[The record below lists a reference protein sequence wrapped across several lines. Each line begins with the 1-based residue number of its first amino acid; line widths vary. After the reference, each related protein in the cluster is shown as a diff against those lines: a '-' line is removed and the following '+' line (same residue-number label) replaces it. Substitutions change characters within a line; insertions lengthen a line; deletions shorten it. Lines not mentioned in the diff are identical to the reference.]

1 VFVARQ
7 TARNVTQLA
16 WQMARGDIKAASVAW
31 ATADE
36 LTSVLPARARLDGP
50 IASTGRKAE
59 GEPRHEIEASQRQKT
74 ARPPP
79 AARPVESSEHSARHE
94 EQAIPEI
101 LIPAYVDLSG
111 RDSLGRRLDAGSV
124 AAAIASDRTM
134 QQEREALWNYLRGT
148 YRDPYAAKAQ
158 LDEMVKRQ
166 GWTSTAVRI
175 AKDPTQLG
183 ELRGKLVGARA
194 KAERANALQVAEAI
208 APGLDRIRAAEARA
222 TQRYRASVEVQRKAD
237 ATVIPKLAARAEA
250 AVAALAAAND
260 DQARAAL
267 WRRITADN
275 ALGTELQR
283 FSTAVQQRFGEDAVR
298 DMLRD
303 GGHAVEAASV
313 LHQHRAALAIVS
325 RTVHVLREGEHA
337 HASQAEAARLAQRH
351 TLGYRQGLKP

>member
-1 VFVARQ
+1 
-7 TARNVTQLA
+7 
-16 WQMARGDIKAASVAW
+16 MARGDIKAASIAW

-36 LTSVLPARARLDGP
+36 LTPELQTRARGDGP
-50 IASTGRKAE
+50 IASGGEKAA
-59 GEPRHEIEASQRQKT
+59 GEPRHEIEASQQQT
-74 ARPPP
+74 NGPADPP
-79 AARPVESSEHSARHE
+79 AHSARHE
-94 EQAIPEI
+94 ERAALEI
-101 LIPAYVDLSG
+101 LIPAYVDRSG

-124 AAAIASDRTM
+124 AAAVASDRAM

-175 AKDPTQLG
+175 AREPTQLG
-183 ELRGKLVGARA
+183 ELRGKLGWFVGARA
-194 KAERANALQVAEAI
+194 KAERANALRVAEAI
-208 APGLDRIRAAEARA
+208 APSLERSGAAEARA
-222 TQRYRASVEVQRKAD
+222 TQRYRASVEAQRKAD
-237 ATVIPKLAARAEA
+237 ATVIPKLTARAEA

-275 ALGTELQR
+275 AVGTELQR

-298 DMLRD
+298 DMLRRS
-303 GGHAVEAASV
+303 GRLIETAPVPR
-313 LHQHRAALAIVS
+313 QHHAALATIS
-325 RTVHVLREGEHA
+325 RAIYAIGEGERA
-337 HASQAEAARLAQRH
+337 YVNQAEAARLGQRQ